1 MSVDEVVVLEFLTA
15 LFNEGGC
22 FSSVKL
28 PKSALSSVLYKDDLT
43 IGNFVSIERFM
54 KGIFE
59 IRPPMPRYLFIW
71 FVNIVLNYLRI
82 LH

>member
-1 MSVDEVVVLEFLTA
+1 MKGDV
-15 LFNEGGC
+15 

-28 PKSALSSVLYKDDLT
+28 AKSALSSALYNDDLT